1 MCVCIFVYIY
11 TYIYI
16 LLGASPSISVRRL
29 ELYKLM
35 ELYMELFGA
44 IYKVIRTIYRKL
56 LETMYF

>member
-1 MCVCIFVYIY
+1 MCIFILF
-11 TYIYI
+11 

-35 ELYMELFGA
+35 ELYMELYGA
-44 IYKVIRTIYRKL
+44 IYKVVLTIYRKL